1 MLASRMLEETG
12 YTMLEAANGFE
23 ALKLLEQRK
32 APVALIVTDMV
43 MPEMSGRE
51 LIETVREKGNAP
63 KVLFMSGY
71 TNDSVLRAGVESAS
85 VNFLHKPFTLDSLS
99 RRVREVLDQPVQPV

>member
-71 TNDSVLRAGVESAS
+71 TDDDIIREGVAGSEIA
-85 VNFLHKPFTLDSLS
+85 FLQKPFTSDILL
-99 RRVREVLDQPVQPV
+99 RKVRETIDAA